1 MPRQSS
7 QLFTHRRAT
16 REFLLSRSNDQPDFD
31 APAAVSGEQER
42 TECLLL
48 KTRFPDML
56 DRQGLLL
63 AIDNHLASAAG
74 LCAIA
79 AKIEAA
85 PEEDPQDDQCSNL
98 QEEAVI
104 ALAAF
109 CRKNGGILAC
119 VGLNRFVCVFGHL
132 PASDGQALA
141 QDLLAAYSDLQ
152 DAVITIGVAG
162 WPTLDFARRQV
173 VENAEKALEHAG
185 FLGAGSVAGFDAI
198 SLNISGDR
206 RYQSGDIV
214 GAIDEFKLGLR
225 LDPDDANLHNSLGV
239 CFGVL
244 KEYEDAQKAFE
255 RAIRLAPQDV
265 MAIYNKGFVHLL
277 DGRRQAALQCFL
289 EADAV
294 EPDVFEVVFHI
305 GQTLM
310 ETGAAKNARPYLET
324 ATAVNCRSGAA
335 FRSLGACLNK
345 LDLTKEAI
353 QAYKS
358 AVKINPE
365 DAESL
370 SILGGLYTRRGESL
384 DVATVLCEQSVRL
397 APDSGLFRHRLG
409 TVYLNRD
416 KLDMALVEF
425 EQAVALGHDSQP
437 QIEATRER
445 LMAARA
451 S

>member
-1 MPRQSS
+1 
-7 QLFTHRRAT
+7 
-16 REFLLSRSNDQPDFD
+16 
-31 APAAVSGEQER
+31 
-42 TECLLL
+42 
-48 KTRFPDML
+48 
-56 DRQGLLL
+56 
-63 AIDNHLASAAG
+63 LASAPG

-79 AKIEAA
+79 AKIEAT
-85 PEEDPQDDQCSNL
+85 PGREPQDGQCSDL

-104 ALAAF
+104 PLATF
-109 CRKNGGILAC
+109 CRKHRGILAC
-119 VGLNRFVCVFGHL
+119 VGLNRFACVFDH
-132 PASDGQALA
+132 PSAADGQALA
-141 QDLLAAYSDLQ
+141 QDLLAAYTDVQ
-152 DAVITIGVAG
+152 DAAVTIGVAAY
-162 WPTLDFARRQV
+162 PTLDFTRSQI

-185 FLGAGSVAGFDAI
+185 FLGAGSIAGFDAV

-206 RYQSGDIV
+206 RYQAGDIV
-214 GAIDEFKLGLR
+214 GAIDEFKKGLQF
-225 LDPDDANLHNSLGV
+225 DPDDANLHNSLGV

-244 KEYEDAQKAFE
+244 KEYEKALKAFG
-255 RAIRLAPQDV
+255 RAIRLTPGDV

-277 DGRRQAALQCFL
+277 EGRRQEALQSFF

-294 EPDVFEVVFHI
+294 EPNVFEVVFHI

-310 ETGAAKNARPYLET
+310 ETGAAENARPYLET
-324 ATAVNCRSGAA
+324 ATTVNCRSGAA

-370 SILGGLYTRRGESL
+370 SILGQLYTRRGESL

-397 APDSGLFRHRLG
+397 SPDNGLFRHRLG
-409 TVYLNRD
+409 TVYLNRG
-416 KLDMALVEF
+416 KLDLALAEF
-425 EQAVALGHDSQP
+425 EHAVALGHDSQP
-437 QIEATRER
+437 QIEATQDR
-445 LMAARA
+445 MMTTKA